1 MKRLVLAS
9 LLTCSCNGG
18 IVERDP
24 LGATPDARPPVVE
37 DAPAPVPRLETSDL
51 WLDLIAQRP
60 SATVLREGRLVVEL
74 GMESARKHL
83 ALARMGA
90 WQLGADVEDRRVGI
104 VLGRTAALDLPVDG
118 ELAPGLH
125 PETDGHPGL
134 AIAIT
139 LRGLVPNQAM
149 TVLWNERVL
158 AHLSLSGTWERRT
171 LSLPSDA
178 VVAGDNRLR
187 LHFRKT
193 TGAAAGDQAAA
204 IERVELGTHAQITA
218 LAEAETRPPSTVV
231 TGTDGRSTLE
241 LAPGTG
247 LAYYFE
253 PPRRARLELDVAGTG
268 GFDVL
273 VSTTDDHAA
282 GRAPT
287 VLSQEALRETG
298 HHRSLDLGA
307 WGGLPIRVELRTR
320 SGRDPKA
327 VARIDAAKVA
337 VPRTVPL
344 DRRSRGPRDV
354 IIVTI
359 EGARADEVELG
370 GRPPLEA
377 LEALMSESLVFERAY
392 AVSPAAV
399 PSHAA
404 WLSSV
409 LPPAHLTVRGTFV
422 ADTQTLVPELL
433 ERSDHLRVLVAANG
447 DLGDERGL
455 VQGIDDRRIVGGEGQ
470 DDHARAVLG
479 AAASRLRGR
488 DGRWFL
494 FADVIDPQAPYE
506 PPRELLGDAVAPPR
520 APLAHLTH
528 VWAGRVRLGKHVPD
542 ARELAWVRRLYRG
555 ELQMVSEALG
565 ELVDFL
571 RAEQRFDDAIMVVMG
586 VHGEEFAEHGGAGHG
601 FTLYEESLRVPL
613 LIHAPAV
620 LASGRV
626 TAPVDLVDLAPTL
639 ADLLGI
645 TPPAGW
651 QGESLIGVIDDPE
664 PPPRLVVAYLGDGT
678 RAAIVGDAKLVLGP
692 GMAERYFD
700 LQADPGETKDVLAEG
715 GVGLRIV
722 RTALA
727 WQLAHE
733 QSWRR
738 ARWGTGACL
747 RPAFALDQG
756 M

>member
-1 MKRLVLAS
+1 MKRLALVLLVAA
-9 LLTCSCNGG
+9 CNGPVADG
-18 IVERDP
+18 DPQQPLAGERAPIALDP
-24 LGATPDARPPVVE
+24 
-37 DAPAPVPRLETSDL
+37 PAPVPRLETSDL

-60 SATVLREGRLVVEL
+60 SATVMRHGRLVVEL
-74 GMESARKHL
+74 GMQSALKHL
-83 ALARMGA
+83 ALARLGA
-90 WQLGADVEDRRVGI
+90 WKLGEDVEDRRVGLVI
-104 VLGRTAALDLPVDG
+104 GKTAALDLPLDG
-118 ELAPGLH
+118 ELAPGLN
-125 PETDGHPGL
+125 PEKDGHPGL

-139 LRGLVPNQAM
+139 LKALAPNQAM

-158 AHLSLSGTWERRT
+158 AHLTLSGTWERRT
-171 LSLPSDA
+171 LSLPPDA
-178 VVAGDNRLR
+178 VLAGDNRLR
-187 LHFRKT
+187 LHFRRT
-193 TGAAAGDQAAA
+193 AEGDRAAAV
-204 IERVELGTHAQITA
+204 ERVEVGTHETITTMR
-218 LAEAETRPPSTVV
+218 EH
-231 TGTDGRSTLE
+231 DGREPYAVATSADAHTALE

-247 LAYYFE
+247 LAFYVE
-253 PPRRARLELDVAGTG
+253 PPRRARLELDIAGTG

-298 HHRSLDLGA
+298 QHRSLDLGA
-307 WGGLPIRVELRTR
+307 WGGLPIRIELRTR
-320 SGRDPKA
+320 SGRDPDA
-327 VARIDAAKVA
+327 AARIASAKIA
-337 VPRTVPL
+337 TPRTVPL

-354 IIVTI
+354 VIVTI

-370 GRPPLEA
+370 GRPPLDA

-392 AVSPAAV
+392 AVSSAAV

-409 LPPAHLTVRGTFV
+409 VPPVHLTVRGTFV
-422 ADTQTLVPELL
+422 ADNQTLLPELL
-433 ERSDHLRVLVAANG
+433 ERNDYFRVLVGANG
-447 DLGDERGL
+447 DLGEERGL

-479 AAASRLRGR
+479 AVEDRLRGR
-488 DGRWFL
+488 SGRWL
-494 FADVIDPQAPYE
+494 VLADLVDPQLPYE
-506 PPRELLGDAVAPPR
+506 PPRELLADVVAPPR
-520 APLAHLTH
+520 APLPHMTH

-542 ARELAWVRRLYRG
+542 AREVAYVRRLYRG
-555 ELQMVSEALG
+555 ELQMVSVALG

-571 RAEQRFDDAIMVVMG
+571 RAERRFDDAILVVMG
-586 VHGEEFAEHGGAGHG
+586 VHGEELVEHGGTGHQY
-601 FTLYEESLRVPL
+601 TLYEESLRVPL

-626 TAPVDLVDLAPTL
+626 TAAVDLVDLAPTI
-639 ADLLGI
+639 ADLLGFAA
-645 TPPAGW
+645 PPVW

-664 PPPRLVVAYLGDGT
+664 PPPRLIVAYHGDGA
-678 RAAIVGDAKLVLGP
+678 RAAIVGDAKLFLGP
-692 GMAERYFD
+692 GMSERFFD
-700 LQADPGETKDVLAEG
+700 LQADPGETSDALTTG
-715 GVGLRIV
+715 GVALRMV

-727 WQLAHE
+727 WQMAYE

-738 ARWGTGACL
+738 ARWGTGANL